1 MRFSVLGKFLLGLGL
16 FFAGAAALGTL
27 LGFVPWL
34 APFIVG
40 LVFFKFIAVLAA
52 VLMLA
57 GGVAWYYA
65 HQNNEA

>member
-1 MRFSVLGKFLLGLGL
+1 MRFSVLGKFLLGIGI
-16 FFAGAAALGTL
+16 FFAGAAAVGML

-40 LVFFKFIAVLAA
+40 LVLFKFVFVLAA
-52 VLMLA
+52 ILMLA

-65 HQNNEA
+65 RQNNEA